1 MKLPT
6 TSEINRL
13 ETIIKSILSPSPISA
28 EILDGFTSHVSVH
41 KFKKGEQ
48 VCPDSRNRKFG
59 YIVNTGIIR
68 VYHKDKKGKEV
79 NKLFNVDGEFLC
91 TYNAE
96 ELGNIFQSME
106 DSEIFLIPAEKVN
119 DLYEKYETAKEFSYL
134 VLRDEWNKK
143 ELLTKIMTLPTAEA
157 RYDMLVRHFP
167 IWVNRV
173 PLYHLASLLN
183 LTPVHLSRI
192 RGIRS

>member
-1 MKLPT
+1 MKSPS

-13 ETIIKSILSPSPISA
+13 EAIIKNILSPSPISE
-28 EILDGFTSHVSVH
+28 EILNGFTSHVSVH
-41 KFKKGEQ
+41 KFKKGDQ
-48 VCPDSRNRKFG
+48 VCPDFKNRRFG
-59 YIVNTGIIR
+59 YIVNTGVVR

-91 TYNAE
+91 TYNAL
-96 ELGNIFQSME
+96 ELGNIFQSIE
-106 DSEIFLIPAEKVN
+106 TSEIFLIPSEKVN
-119 DLYEKYETAKEFSYL
+119 DLYQKYETAKEFSYL

-157 RYDMLVRHFP
+157 RYDMLLQHFP

-192 RGIRS
+192 RKLRS

>member
-6 TSEINRL
+6 TSEIDLL
-13 ETIIKSILSPSPISA
+13 ETIIKNILLPSAISS

-48 VCPDSRNRKFG
+48 VCPDSKNRRFG
-59 YIVNTGIIR
+59 YIVKAGVIR
-68 VYHKDKKGKEV
+68 VYHKDKQGREV

-91 TYNAE
+91 TFNAL
-96 ELGNIFQSME
+96 ELGNIFQSIE

-119 DLYEKYETAKEFSYL
+119 DLYEKYETAKEFSYI

-157 RYDMLVRHFP
+157 RYEMLIQHFP
-167 IWVNRV
+167 IWINRV

-192 RGIRS
+192 RKIRS